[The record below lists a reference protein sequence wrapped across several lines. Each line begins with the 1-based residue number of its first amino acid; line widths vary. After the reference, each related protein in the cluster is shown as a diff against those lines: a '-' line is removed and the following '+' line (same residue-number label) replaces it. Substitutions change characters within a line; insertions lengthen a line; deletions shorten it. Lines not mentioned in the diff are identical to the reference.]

1 MPILSFRYHFRQPL
15 HVPAEAAY
23 AWCTDFGPSDGA
35 LFSDP
40 TRRSVQWLSEDALV
54 MTDTTRA
61 GGRLRRIRRLVRLN
75 PSELAWT
82 NTHLD
87 GPYRHSQFWYRIV
100 SDGPRK
106 SHLEFVGLRLEKG
119 PRRLSALETAQH
131 AEELRRN
138 DSGEWRRRLAPAL
151 QRNLAP
157 RKSGR

>member
-1 MPILSFRYHFRQPL
+1 MPVLSFRYQFRQPF

-40 TRRSVQWLSEDALV
+40 TRRSVRWLSEDALI
-54 MTDTTRA
+54 MTDTTRP
-61 GGRLRRIRRLVRLN
+61 GGRPQRIRRLVRMN

-100 SDGPRK
+100 SDAPKK
-106 SHLEFVGLRLEKG
+106 SHLDFVGLRLETG
-119 PRRLSALETAQH
+119 PRALSTSETSRH

-138 DSGEWRRRLAPAL
+138 DSEEWGRRLAPAL
-151 QRNLAP
+151 ERDLASRN
-157 RKSGR
+157 RGR